1 MRWGAVR
8 CGAVMQ
14 GEVGGRGLVGMNF
27 DDDKA
32 GGKLEVRRAVVAS
45 AVADGG
51 WGNGEG
57 GVCWLDWTGLDLSVA
72 VLFFPGAAKD
82 SSNWTDLR

>member
-1 MRWGAVR
+1 
-8 CGAVMQ
+8 MQ

-45 AVADGG
+45 AVGR
-51 WGNGEG
+51 WGMGESGDG
-57 GVCWLDWTGLDLSVA
+57 GVCWTGLDWIWICLCA
-72 VLFFPGAAKD
+72 LFFLPVQPKD
-82 SSNWTDLR
+82 SSNWTDQVGR